1 MRSLG
6 RCRAIAISGTPG
18 VGKTTIAE
26 ILADM
31 LRAKTIDLSQL
42 VVREGLYIEYDHERK
57 SYIIDEDRVRR
68 RVKELLSHCSEEKEE
83 GYIIIEGHYAEIVD
97 DQDLEI
103 LIVLRTDPRDLLKRL
118 CSRGWG
124 KEKSIEN
131 SEAEY
136 LGICLA
142 NALNE
147 HPPEK
152 ICELDVTEKEPSVIA
167 REILKILEGSIKC
180 KHGIDWTTSI
190 DPEELYK
197 IANIYCS

>member
-1 MRSLG
+1 MGSLS

-18 VGKTTIAE
+18 VGKTTVAK
-26 ILADM
+26 ILADI
-31 LRAKTIDLSQL
+31 LGAKTIDLSQL
-42 VVREGLYIEYDHERK
+42 VIEEGLYIEYDYERN
-57 SYIIDEDRVRR
+57 SYIIDEDRVQKRL
-68 RVKELLSHCSEEKEE
+68 KELISQCNEEKESR
-83 GYIIIEGHYAEIVD
+83 YIIIEGHYAEIVD

-103 LIVLRTDPRDLLKRL
+103 LVILRTDPRELLKRL

-124 KEKSIEN
+124 KEKSMEN

-152 ICELDVTEKEPSVIA
+152 ICELDVTGKEPSTVVK
-167 REILKILEGSIKC
+167 EILEILEGKARC
-180 KHGIDWTTSI
+180 ERGIDWTTSI
-190 DPEELYK
+190 DPEELYRV
-197 IANIYCS
+197 AHIYCN

>member
-1 MRSLG
+1 MRKRL
-6 RCRAIAISGTPG
+6 
-18 VGKTTIAE
+18 
-26 ILADM
+26 
-31 LRAKTIDLSQL
+31 
-42 VVREGLYIEYDHERK
+42 
-57 SYIIDEDRVRR
+57 
-68 RVKELLSHCSEEKEE
+68 KELLSQCSEEKED
-83 GYIIIEGHYAEIVD
+83 GYIIVEGHYAEIVD

-103 LIVLRTDPRDLLKRL
+103 LIVLRTDPRGLLKRL

-142 NALNE
+142 NALTE

-152 ICELDVTEKEPSVIA
+152 ICELDVTEKEPSIIA
-167 REILKILEGSIKC
+167 REILKILEGKIRC
-180 KHGIDWTTSI
+180 EHTIDWTTLI

-197 IANIYCS
+197 IANIYCN